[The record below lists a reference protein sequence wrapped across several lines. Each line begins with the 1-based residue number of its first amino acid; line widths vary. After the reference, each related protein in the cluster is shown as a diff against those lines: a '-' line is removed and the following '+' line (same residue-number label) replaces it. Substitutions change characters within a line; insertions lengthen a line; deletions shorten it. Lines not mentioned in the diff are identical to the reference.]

1 MSAHRCHA
9 VGCTLEVP
17 PSLMM
22 CKRHWFMVPK
32 PLRKA
37 VWHHYRSGQEVRK
50 DPSPEYLEAAKAA
63 IKAVETAE
71 FGRRL
76 L

>member
-1 MSAHRCHA
+1 MTHRCHA
-9 VGCTLEVP
+9 IRCEVEVDP
-17 PSLMM
+17 GLLL

-37 VWHHYRSGQEVRK
+37 VWHHYRKGQEVDKR
-50 DPSPEYLEAAKAA
+50 PSREYLAAADAA
-63 IKAVETAE
+63 IKAVEAAE
-71 FGRRL
+71 FGGRL